1 MEAIWWQIFDIL
13 GTLAFSVSGIL
24 VAVSRRMD
32 LFGIFVLAAV
42 TAVGGGI
49 IRDTMLGNTP
59 PIALQ
64 SGLYFFLI
72 VGAIVATTIIL
83 RYFDMDLRLQIMHR
97 SLYLY
102 LAGDTIGLA
111 SFTITGTLSGIYYAP
126 NLWVLCITLGVITA
140 VGGGIIRDV
149 LAGKVPTVLIHEVYA
164 TASILG
170 SFTLYILYTFEW
182 PLEIASLVS
191 FAVTVSCRFVAIKAK
206 LDVPHIK
213 RKRHDQF
220 L

>member
-49 IRDTMLGNTP
+49 IRDTMLGHTP

-72 VGAIVATTIIL
+72 VGAIVA
-83 RYFDMDLRLQIMHR
+83 R
-97 SLYLY
+97 
-102 LAGDTIGLA
+102 
-111 SFTITGTLSGIYYAP
+111 P
-126 NLWVLCITLGVITA
+126 
-140 VGGGIIRDV
+140 
-149 LAGKVPTVLIHEVYA
+149 
-164 TASILG
+164 
-170 SFTLYILYTFEW
+170 
-182 PLEIASLVS
+182 
-191 FAVTVSCRFVAIKAK
+191 
-206 LDVPHIK
+206 
-213 RKRHDQF
+213 
-220 L
+220 